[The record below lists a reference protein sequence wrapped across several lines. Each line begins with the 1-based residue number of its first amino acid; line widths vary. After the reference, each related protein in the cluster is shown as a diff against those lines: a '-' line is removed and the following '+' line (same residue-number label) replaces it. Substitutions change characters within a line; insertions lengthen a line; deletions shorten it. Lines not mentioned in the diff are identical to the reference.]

1 MKTKNNIALTMGD
14 PSGIGPE
21 LAVKILGRQIKGI
34 TVYGDMNVLKK
45 TAQALKIDIK
55 SNNII
60 HVETKVSTKASLQI
74 GTPTL
79 ESGEIS
85 FWTVVRAVEDCLLN
99 KVSAIVTGP
108 ISKFAWKLA
117 GHNWPGHTELLA
129 HLSDPKN
136 PPKIRMMLKSP
147 NLSIVLNSTH
157 LSLKSAIMSLTF
169 DGLIETIKITNSW
182 FKRVFKKTPVLLLAA
197 LNPHAGEN
205 GMLGNEENKIL
216 KPVIK
221 KSLEMGINI
230 SGPWPADTVF
240 LKAIEKKD
248 KYDAV
253 IALYHDQALIPFKLN
268 GLENGI
274 NTTIGLPFIRTSVDH
289 GTAFDIA
296 GKNKASDL
304 PMLTA
309 IQSTKELIKNEQS
322 F

>member
-1 MKTKNNIALTMGD
+1 MKTKNKIALTMGD

-21 LAVKILGRQIKGI
+21 IAVKILGRQIKGI
-34 TVYGDMNVLKK
+34 TVYGDINVLEK
-45 TAQALKIDIK
+45 TAQNLKIDIK
-55 SNNII
+55 STNII
-60 HVETKVSTKASLQI
+60 HVETKVSTKGSLQI
-74 GTPTL
+74 GTPTF

-85 FWTVVRAVEDCLLN
+85 FWAVVKAVEDCLLN

-129 HLSDPKN
+129 HLSDQKN

-147 NLSIVLNSTH
+147 SLSIVLNSTH
-157 LSLKSAIMSLTF
+157 LSLKSAIMTLNF
-169 DGLIETIKITNSW
+169 DDLIETVKITNGW
-182 FKRVFKKTPVLLLAA
+182 FKRVFKKNPALLLAA

-240 LKAIEKKD
+240 LKAIEKKN

-268 GLENGI
+268 GFENGI